1 MTDYGET
8 PTGWRG
14 KTFAEAAAEL
24 RARMRARISEA
35 LTLDEKDWLG
45 NAVDIWGDIESQIW
59 DAMEVVRNAFD
70 PDNAEGPAAIAL
82 AALTG
87 TKQRLPTKGTVP
99 CTVNLDAS
107 KTFAPGDLVAHVEGQ
122 PDNRWV
128 NKDTITSTTAGNY
141 TNRTFIAE
149 TAGPFIALN
158 GKLKI
163 IAQTKSGWNSIV
175 NTADATPGLALE
187 EIPDLMVRREQ
198 ELGALG
204 AGTVA
209 AIHKAVAAVTGV
221 IEVRVFLND
230 TQAPIVIS
238 GVTIPQNCVRVVVW
252 DGSPSGADNDA
263 IAQAIQDKKSGGCT
277 PIGGGGAPGSGLAI
291 DFYGETKTVNF
302 SRVTWVSFG
311 CSITVE
317 APTGTNTTQLTDD
330 IKASIVALWP
340 TKIGAPIYVSKLIAG
355 PASQDAVISVVA
367 MGIGSGGP
375 PPYAAQSAVPSL
387 DQIYRI
393 STGSIYVTVNLV

>member
-14 KTFAEAAAEL
+14 KTFAEAADEL

-59 DAMEVVRNAFD
+59 DALEVVRNAFD

-87 TKQRLPTKGTVP
+87 TKQRPPTKGTVL

-107 KTFAPGDLVAHVEGQ
+107 KTFLPGDLVAHVEGQ

-128 NKDTITSTTAGNY
+128 NRDTITSTTAGAYANQI
-141 TNRTFIAE
+141 FIAE
-149 TAGPFIALN
+149 SAGKFVAPN
-158 GKLKI
+158 GTLKI
-163 IAQTKSGWNSIV
+163 IAQTKSGWNSIL
-175 NTADATPGLALE
+175 NQADATPGLDLE
-187 EIPDLMVRREQ
+187 EIPDLMLRREQ

-204 AGTVA
+204 AGTLA
-209 AIHKAVAAVTGV
+209 AIHKAVSAVAGV
-221 IEVRVFLND
+221 VEVRVFLND

-238 GVTIPQNCVRVVVW
+238 GVTIPPNCVRVVVW
-252 DGSPSGADNDA
+252 DGAPSGANNNA

-277 PIGGGGAPGSGLAI
+277 PIGGGSSPASGLAV
-291 DFYGETKTVNF
+291 DFYGVTKTVNF
-302 SRVTWVSFG
+302 SRAVGINNG

-330 IKASIVALWP
+330 IKASIIALW
-340 TKIGAPIYVSKLIAG
+340 TKKIGAPVYVSKLIAG
-355 PASQDAVISVVA
+355 PASQEAVINVVS
-367 MGIGSGGP
+367 MGIGGGP
-375 PPYAAQSAVPSL
+375 PPYAGQSVVPAL
-387 DQIYRI
+387 DQLARI
-393 STGSIYVTVNLV
+393 SPGSIYVTVNLV